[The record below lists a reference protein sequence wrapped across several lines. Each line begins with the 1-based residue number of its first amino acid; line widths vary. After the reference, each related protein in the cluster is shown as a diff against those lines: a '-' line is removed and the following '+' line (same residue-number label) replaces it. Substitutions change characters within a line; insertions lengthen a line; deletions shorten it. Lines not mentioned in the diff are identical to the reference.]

1 MLGCFAL
8 HDYEKLYEVST
19 QWLPFSVLPWDQPFD
34 LMREYFGE
42 KIALY
47 FVFMGHY
54 TYWLMAPAFIGF
66 VLQIAIWYYSL
77 LLTYLLT
84 YSLTYLLT
92 HLLTYLL
99 THLLTY
105 SLTHSL
111 TYLRTH
117 LYRAMN
123 DYSAPFLPFYAL
135 FMAMW
140 SVFMLEFW
148 KRKEKDFAIRWGT
161 LNFEESEK
169 DCSEFKGQSIKSFI
183 QNGKMRYY
191 PTSTRCINMSQSTV
205 VVVALIAAVVGAVA
219 GIYLM
224 RKSLEHAV
232 GSAAQSITSVVNVV
246 QIQVMNF
253 TYNFIVTELTNRE
266 NHRTETDYEDSM
278 ITKLFVFQFVNSY
291 ASFFYLAFFAQ
302 YFGAECGDD
311 GCMTVLALNLAI
323 VYGSRLVTGNLTEL
337 FIPYLSYKYRYN
349 KEILTSSAEMSRPEK
364 EFYLDTYDSRK
375 SSLVDYAEVAIQF
388 GYNALFATAL
398 PISSFFSLASN
409 FVEIKGDAWKLVN
422 IFQRPVPVAAEDIGS
437 WQTIFLLLT
446 VASVITNGVCI
457 VITMIHLA

>member
-1 MLGCFAL
+1 
-8 HDYEKLYEVST
+8 
-19 QWLPFSVLPWDQPFD
+19 
-34 LMREYFGE
+34 
-42 KIALY
+42 
-47 FVFMGHY
+47 
-54 TYWLMAPAFIGF
+54 
-66 VLQIAIWYYSL
+66 
-77 LLTYLLT
+77 
-84 YSLTYLLT
+84 
-92 HLLTYLL
+92 
-99 THLLTY
+99 
-105 SLTHSL
+105 
-111 TYLRTH
+111 
-117 LYRAMN
+117 
-123 DYSAPFLPFYAL
+123 
-135 FMAMW
+135 MAMW

-161 LNFEESEK
+161 LDFEETEK
-169 DCSEFKGQSIKSFI
+169 DRSEFKGQSIKSFI
-183 QNGKMRYY
+183 QNGKMTYY

-246 QIQVMNF
+246 QIQLMNF
-253 TYNFIVTELTNRE
+253 TYNFVVTELTNRE

-302 YFGAECGDD
+302 YFGGECGDD
-311 GCMTVLALNLAI
+311 GCMTVLAVNLAI

-446 VASVITNGVCI
+446 VASVITNAALI
-457 VITMIHLA
+457 VFTMNDLDGYSEQFRYWIFIGYSLTHSLTHSLTYSLASLGFNGCVSPRNSSSWPRSPTSPSQLYIINNVQNI